1 MTKSSYPAA
10 EVVQL
15 YVSYP
20 SSTVERAERDLNGFP
35 NFELDP
41 EETDTIEIG

>member
-20 SSTVERAERDLNGFP
+20 GSTERAERDLNGFP